1 MVIMAHNKLRN
12 FARGPGPIVLLV
24 GLLLTTL
31 KLMSDATQ
39 NSARFGELYSIL
51 LILNALGL
59 ITLGALIVWNF
70 VSLLRQ
76 VRRRR
81 AGARL
86 TVRMVTVF
94 VFLALT
100 PVLVVYYFS
109 LQSLHRGIDSW
120 FDVRIEN
127 ALDDSLELSRTSL
140 GVRMRELL
148 KQTELLASELGS
160 ISDEAASLALDD
172 ARFLTDASELTLIG
186 AQGRI
191 IAASSE
197 DPLDIVPGSI
207 DEAILIEVSESQS
220 YISLD
225 PIGETG
231 LHVRVVVQV
240 SDPTAEEARILHA
253 LFPIAERM
261 NTLAESVQTA
271 YGKYRELAYLRK
283 PLKISFTLTLSLV
296 LLLSLF
302 AAVWAAFY
310 SARRLVAP
318 LRDLV
323 QGTQAVAEGD
333 YQTRIASSAR
343 DDELGFLVDSFNDM
357 TRKLARA
364 DDDAHR
370 SRQQVEEQRTY
381 LEAVLSRLSSGV
393 ITLDRE
399 GRLFTANTAAS
410 QILGLAL
417 DHELSKPLPEIA
429 ARHTA
434 LSGFALA
441 LESQRSTQ
449 SRDWRE
455 QVEVMGAGGKQVLM
469 CRGAPL
475 PLAEDSGHVIVFDD
489 VTALI
494 QAQRDAA
501 WSEVARRLAHEI
513 KNPLTPI
520 QLSAER
526 LRQKYLGNM
535 SQEESELLD
544 RLTRTIVQQVEGM
557 KGMVNAFS
565 EYARSPQLIPELVN
579 LSSLVDDVAELY
591 LANNTINREVSME
604 LPEIELDADKI
615 RQVLHNLIKNAL
627 EASEGGDAVVSIRAA
642 IECEGGRN
650 HLDLRVSDEGN
661 GFPAHILEQVFEPY
675 VTSKPR
681 GTGLGLAIVKR
692 IVEEHGGAVRVE
704 NNDKAGAS
712 VIMRFPVV
720 ATSPAIET
728 TRKGEVV

>member
-1 MVIMAHNKLRN
+1 MAYRKLTK

-24 GLLLTTL
+24 VLLLTTL

-59 ITLGALIVWNF
+59 ITLGALIVGNF
-70 VSLLRQ
+70 VGLLRQ
-76 VRRRR
+76 VRRRQ

-94 VFLALT
+94 VLLALT

-109 LQSLHRGIDSW
+109 LQSIHRGIDSW
-120 FDVRIEN
+120 FDVRIED
-127 ALDDSLELSRTSL
+127 ALNDSLELSRASL
-140 GVRMRELL
+140 GLRMRELL
-148 KQTELLASELGS
+148 KQTELLASDLGT
-160 ISDEAASLALDD
+160 IGDEAAPLALDD
-172 ARFLTDASELTLIG
+172 ARFLTGASELTLIG

-197 DPLDIVPGSI
+197 DPLAIVPGSVN
-207 DEAILIEVSESQS
+207 EAILIQVSQSQS

-225 PIGETG
+225 PVGETR
-231 LHVRVVVQV
+231 LHVRVAVQV
-240 SDPTAEEARILHA
+240 SDPSAEGARILHA
-253 LFPIAERM
+253 LFPVAERM

-323 QGTQAVAEGD
+323 QGTQAVAKGD
-333 YQTRIASSAR
+333 YQTRIAPTAR

-357 TRKLARA
+357 TRKLATA
-364 DDDAHR
+364 DHDAHR

-410 QILGLAL
+410 QILGLPL
-417 DHELSKPLPEIA
+417 DHELSNPLPEIA
-429 ARHTA
+429 ARHPT
-434 LSGFALA
+434 LSGFAQA

-449 SRDWRE
+449 SSDWRE

-526 LRQKYLGNM
+526 LRHKYLGNM
-535 SQEESELLD
+535 AEEESELLD

-565 EYARSPQLIPELVN
+565 EYARSPQLNPELVD
-579 LSSLVDDVAELY
+579 LSALVTDVAELY
-591 LANNTINREVSME
+591 LASHTIRTDVSKE
-604 LPEIELDADKI
+604 LSEIELDPDKI

-627 EASEGGDAVVSIRAA
+627 EASEKGDAVVSISAG
-642 IECEGGRN
+642 IECERGRN

-661 GFPAHILEQVFEPY
+661 GFPPDILEQVFEPY

-704 NNDKAGAS
+704 NNDEAGAS
-712 VIMRFPVV
+712 VIMRFPIVLS
-720 ATSPAIET
+720 APAIEAT
-728 TRKGEVV
+728 PKGEVV